1 MDLFEQERRLQ
12 KRPPGYLPLFDEASL
27 FDEPVEQ
34 ESVTPYERDSVLRQA
49 GELAGGTVSRVADTL
64 SAPGDYLRGLLAGK
78 PGERVG
84 GRDLLK
90 EYGIVPQEDNWG
102 SFVAGLATDVVTDP
116 LSVLSGPAKAYTAA
130 GKAARAAGLLD
141 NAATVATKKAIA
153 SGDVAAGNIPGV
165 AKRTLE
171 ALKKGDK
178 RQLSTFDPAVTGRP
192 LYGARTAQRTVTLDD
207 LIKYAD
213 DPAAAEEAA
222 RRYLGDGFDAARNET
237 LSKSFGVGL
246 PLGDAEYSFDLLG
259 KEFGD
264 TYADVLDTAGQAI
277 RWSLPGRYATS
288 LFSNK
293 VAGAVDPEE
302 QLTNIANFEARRKA
316 GAVAKSADAYNRTR
330 LYETAPGAFSE
341 EGNRVMGRLMET
353 PQDAWTAADRQWLAD
368 NPGAENY
375 IAGWKN
381 MREEAIER
389 SRNAGLPAAEV
400 RDKYGTEYLPRT
412 AEAALDMQAKRDKK
426 LGQVMSTLS
435 GDTMQRTGA
444 FQLPGGRD
452 TIMELSQDPFL
463 VGPKRGAGNNDEVA
477 AQYIIN
483 KLSPMVQRGQPKI
496 TRSQALKVART
507 LNELPAEITKDAPLF
522 GQHPVE
528 SIGSYLTTR
537 AENEATLGTMHDS
550 LATFAVNEPYSQG
563 SRRVSMQTALQRIGS
578 RSYEE
583 GTVGGAQQM
592 RERLGN
598 LWGVDPDTIELSK
611 VSIPEDAVSR
621 LVRARDVY
629 STGEAASGL
638 MKALDH
644 YTQAWRGGILLWPS
658 RAIRDLYSGAVSNWL
673 AGAFEPQAVSAARAL
688 MSDGPQSAT
697 FQQWLRSQSKYAG
710 DDGVAQ
716 FMADLAGTD
725 LIQGPTGFEIG
736 ASTTGR
742 RALDPVIGAQP
753 VNAKSILSELAPQPG
768 RTWSQFGQDFRTW
781 RSQLQP
787 LAETKNPLMRASEKL
802 NNLTDGINRI
812 SGFMSLIGQGYD
824 PMAAAD
830 ILKRVHADMSSL
842 SAFERTVLKRLFPWY
857 TYQSRIFREVLQQ
870 LVERPG
876 GRFGQLLQASENAQ
890 EENDSQY
897 IPSALRSQL
906 AMPLPEMLGGRP
918 APGTQRYLTDIDLP
932 GFDQINMIETP
943 GTLAG
948 AGTGTARQVAMQL
961 HPAARFIAEG
971 ISGQDFFTNRPLG
984 ESTSTL
990 DAIARNVTGDRSID
1004 VPFAVDKLTELVP
1017 FTQRPLY
1024 MARSLT
1030 DLRGEAPLSSRIA
1043 KTAVNAL
1050 TGTKF
1055 RDVSQEEA
1063 LSDAVREI
1071 ENSIDP
1077 YTREFKQVYIP
1088 EDMTPEV
1095 PAWALQRQRVARA
1108 LGRERREL
1116 RKPRNERD
1124 KRKKKRKSD
1133 TAVPSLFD

>member
-1 MDLFEQERRLQ
+1 MDLFEQERRLR
-12 KRPPGYLPLFDEASL
+12 KRPPGYLPLFDEATL

-34 ESVTPYERDSVLRQA
+34 DAVTPYERDSVLRQA

-64 SAPGDYLRGLLAGK
+64 SAPGDYLRGVLAGK

-116 LSVLSGPAKAYTAA
+116 LSFISGPAKAYTAA
-130 GKAARAAGLLD
+130 GQAAKAAGLLD
-141 NAATVATKKAIA
+141 NAATVATKKAIS
-153 SGDVAAGNIPGV
+153 SGAAAAGDIPGV
-165 AKRTLE
+165 AKRTMAELQ
-171 ALKKGDK
+171 KTGRK
-178 RQLSTFDPAVTGRP
+178 LSTFDPAVTGRP
-192 LYGARTAQRTVTLDD
+192 LYGARTAQRNVTLDD
-207 LIKYAD
+207 LIQYAD
-213 DPAAAEEAA
+213 DPQAAEEAA
-222 RRYLGDGFDAARNET
+222 RRFLGDRFDEVRGDT
-237 LSKSFGVGL
+237 LSKSFGIGL
-246 PLGDAEYSFDLLG
+246 PLGDAQYSFDLLG
-259 KEFGD
+259 KGFGD
-264 TYADVLDTAGQAI
+264 TYADVLDTAGQAV
-277 RWSLPGRYATS
+277 RWSAPGRYAS
-288 LFSNK
+288 AAFDNR
-293 VAGAVDPEE
+293 VAGAVDAEE

-316 GAVAKSADAYNRTR
+316 GSVAKSADAFNRTK
-330 LYETAPGAFSE
+330 LYETTPDAFTE
-341 EGNRVMGRLMET
+341 EGNRVMGRLIET
-353 PQDAWTAADRQWLAD
+353 PQGQWTPEDAAWLASR
-368 NPGAENY
+368 PGAENY

-381 MREEAIER
+381 IREEALER
-389 SRNAGLPAAEV
+389 SRRAGLSDAEAV
-400 RDKYGTEYLPRT
+400 DKFGMEYLPRK

-426 LGQVMSTLS
+426 LGDVLS
-435 GDTMQRTGA
+435 AFTGDMLRRTDA
-444 FQLPGGRD
+444 FQLPGGRN
-452 TIMELSQDPFL
+452 TIMELSQDPVL
-463 VGPKRGAGNNDEVA
+463 AGAKRTAANDEEA
-477 AQYIIN
+477 AQHIIS
-483 KLSPMVQRGQPKI
+483 KLTPMIQPGQPSI
-496 TRSQALKVART
+496 TRSQAMKVART
-507 LNELPAEITKDAPLF
+507 LNELPEEVVQSSPLF

-528 SIGSYLTTR
+528 SIGSYLTGR
-537 AENEATLGTMHDS
+537 AEAEATMNTLHDS

-563 SRRVSMQTALQRIGS
+563 SRRISMKTALERIGS
-578 RSYEE
+578 RSYDE
-583 GTVGGAQQM
+583 GTVGGSQQI

-598 LWGVDPDTIELSK
+598 LLGVDPDTVELSQIS
-611 VSIPEDAVSR
+611 VPEDAVNR
-621 LVRARDVY
+621 LVKARDVY
-629 STGEAASGL
+629 STGEAAGGL

-688 MSDGPQSAT
+688 MSEGPQSAT

-736 ASTTGR
+736 ASTIGK

-753 VNAKSILSELAPQPG
+753 VNASSILSELAPQPG
-768 RTWSQFGQDFRTW
+768 RTWSQFGQDFKTW

-812 SGFMSLIGQGYD
+812 SGFMSLTGQGYD
-824 PMAAAD
+824 PSAAAD

-842 SAFERTVLKRLFPWY
+842 SDFERIVLKRLFPWY
-857 TYQSRIFREVLQQ
+857 TYQSKIFREVLQQ

-890 EENDSQY
+890 EENSDQY

-948 AGTGTARQVAMQL
+948 TAKGTARQIALQM
-961 HPAARFIAEG
+961 HPFANLGAQWLT
-971 ISGQDFFTNRPLG
+971 GQDLFTNRPIG

-990 DAIARNVTGDRSID
+990 DAIARNVTGDRSVD
-1004 VPFAVDKLTELVP
+1004 VPFLLEKSVESLP
-1017 FTQRPLY
+1017 FVQRPLY

-1030 DLRGEAPLSSRIA
+1030 DLRGEAPLSSRVA

-1077 YTREFKQVYIP
+1077 YTREFKQIYIP
-1088 EDMTPEV
+1088 KDMEPEV
-1095 PAWALQRQRVARA
+1095 PQWALQRQAVARA

>member
-1 MDLFEQERRLQ
+1 MDLFEQERRLR
-12 KRPPGYLPLFDEASL
+12 KRPPGYLPLFDDASL

-49 GELAGGTVSRVADTL
+49 GELAGGTVARVADTL
-64 SAPGDYLRGLLAGK
+64 SAPGDYLRGVLAGK

-90 EYGIVPQEDNWG
+90 SYGIVPQEDNWG

-116 LSVLSGPAKAYTAA
+116 LSFISGPAKAYTSAGHAA
-130 GKAARAAGLLD
+130 KAAGLLD

-171 ALKKGDK
+171 ALRKGDK
-178 RQLSTFDPAVTGRP
+178 RTLSTFDPAVTGRP
-192 LYGARTAQRTVTLDD
+192 LYGARTAQRNVTLDD
-207 LIKYAD
+207 LIQYAD
-213 DPAAAEEAA
+213 DPKAAEEAA
-222 RRYLGDGFDAARNET
+222 RRFLGDRFDEVRGDT
-237 LSKSFGVGL
+237 LSKSFGIGM
-246 PLGDAEYSFDLLG
+246 PLGDAQYSFDLLG
-259 KEFGD
+259 KGFGD
-264 TYADVLDTAGQAI
+264 KYADVLDTAGQAM
-277 RWSLPGRYATS
+277 RWSAPGRYTAA
-288 LFSNK
+288 LFSNR
-293 VAGAVDPEE
+293 VGGAVDPEE

-316 GAVAKSADAYNRTR
+316 AAIAKSADAFNRTK
-330 LYETAPGAFSE
+330 LYETTPDAFTE
-341 EGNRVMGRLMET
+341 EGNRIMGRLIET
-353 PQDAWTAADRQWLAD
+353 PQEAWSPEDAAWLAAR
-368 NPGAENY
+368 PGAENY

-381 MREEAIER
+381 IREEALAR
-389 SRNAGLPAAEV
+389 SRRAGLSDAEAV
-400 RDKYGTEYLPRT
+400 DKFGMEYLPRK

-426 LGQVMSTLS
+426 LGEALS
-435 GDTMQRTGA
+435 VFTGDMLRRTDA

-452 TIMELSQDPFL
+452 TIMKLSQDPFL
-463 VGPKRGAGNNDEVA
+463 AGAKRAAGSDEEA
-477 AQYIIN
+477 AQYIIRE
-483 KLSPMVQRGQPKI
+483 LTPMIQPGQPTI
-496 TRSQALKVART
+496 TRSQAMKVART
-507 LNELPAEITKDAPLF
+507 LNELPEEVVKSSPLF

-528 SIGSYLTTR
+528 SIGSYLTGR
-537 AENEATLGTMHDS
+537 AQAEATMDTLHDS
-550 LATFAVNEPYSQG
+550 LATFAVNEPYSEG
-563 SRRVSMQTALQRIGS
+563 SRRISMKTALERIGS
-578 RSYEE
+578 RSYDE
-583 GTVGGAQQM
+583 GTVGGSQQI
-592 RERLGN
+592 RDRLGK
-598 LWGVDPDTIELSK
+598 LWGVDPDTIELSQ
-611 VSIPEDAVSR
+611 VSIPEDAVNR

-629 STGEAASGL
+629 STGEAANGL
-638 MKALDH
+638 MQALDH

-673 AGAFEPQAVSAARAL
+673 VGAFEPQAVSAARSL
-688 MSDGPQSAT
+688 MNEGPQSQT
-697 FQQWLRSQSKYAG
+697 FQKWLRSQSKYAG

-725 LIQGPTGFEIG
+725 LIQGATGFEIG
-736 ASTTGR
+736 ASTIGK

-753 VNAKSILSELAPQPG
+753 VNAKSILNELAPQSG
-768 RTWSQFGQDFRTW
+768 RTWGQFAQDFATW
-781 RSQLQP
+781 RSQLKP

-824 PMAAAD
+824 PQAAAAM
-830 ILKRVHADMSSL
+830 LKRVHADMSSL
-842 SAFERTVLKRLFPWY
+842 SSFERVVLKKLFPWY

-890 EENDSQY
+890 EENDGQY

-932 GFDQINMIETP
+932 GFDQINMLETP
-943 GTLAG
+943 GTA
-948 AGTGTARQVAMQL
+948 AGTAKGTARQVAMQL
-961 HPAARFIAEG
+961 HPMLRMGAEML
-971 ISGQDFFTNRPLG
+971 SGQDFFTNRPLG

-990 DAIARNVTGDRSID
+990 DAIARNVTGDRSVD
-1004 VPFAVDKLTELVP
+1004 VPFLLEKTVESLP
-1017 FTQRPLY
+1017 FVQRPLY

-1030 DLRGEAPLSSRIA
+1030 DLRGEAPLSSRVA

-1088 EDMTPEV
+1088 KDMEPEV
-1095 PAWALQRQRVARA
+1095 PQWALQRQAVARA

-1116 RKPRNERD
+1116 RKPRGERD

-1133 TAVPSLFD
+1133 TVVPSLFD